1 MKKPLAALATTAL
14 AVLTTVGL
22 ATPASADTVV
32 KLSTY
37 FTASDIGQE
46 TGAGY
51 PANEWFLSELSSTW
65 TQGSVASSATGLDID
80 ASGASTV
87 VQLLNQG
94 VVTPAEASGFLA
106 AFGSMRVLASNQNWT
121 LQLAIFGNG
130 ALGTEYTTL
139 RPAATGP
146 ASASDPWIT
155 SGAIDNN
162 GTTIAAGSTDTLTN
176 FVNALYA
183 GGTTPELLAYGIWV
197 QNTTVSLYGTTAF
210 ADTSVFTPI
219 PTRSITPNPAT
230 PAQAAA
236 GLTISG
242 AGWFPGA
249 PVVLDVHDCD
259 SYDSIATDDDG
270 STVADADGT
279 FSIEVAF
286 DAEPA
291 TGTYCYFLDDDDFL
305 ATFVM
310 NRGTDLVIADAVV
323 DEEDDEEL
331 AATGAQDATPWLI
344 GAGALLLLGAAAVVL
359 GARRRRNQH

>member
-230 PAQAAA
+230 PASPSAAR
-236 GLTISG
+236 GGSR
-242 AGWFPGA
+242 A
-249 PVVLDVHDCD
+249 PP
-259 SYDSIATDDDG
+259 SYSTSTTATATTRSPPTTTAARWRMPTAPSRSRSP
-270 STVADADGT
+270 STRSPRRART
-279 FSIEVAF
+279 
-286 DAEPA
+286 A
-291 TGTYCYFLDDDDFL
+291 TSST
-305 ATFVM
+305 T
-310 NRGTDLVIADAVV
+310 T
-323 DEEDDEEL
+323 
-331 AATGAQDATPWLI
+331 TSS
-344 GAGALLLLGAAAVVL
+344 
-359 GARRRRNQH
+359 RRS